1 MKFCKSFLPKEEK
14 SEETKTDIQHNNP
27 DTHTVLASKKDRGE
41 EMYFVSTKKSK
52 AAKKAKAAATQ
63 IRHNAVTFKMFK
75 ELDLDAPI
83 TTDDIPAI
91 IEQLEKKTKFYEDKL
106 AEWEATREQRKEAI
120 LRGDDSEDEGAKEN
134 KETEEVAPPA

>member
-14 SEETKTDIQHNNP
+14 AEEKKTEIAHTNP
-27 DTHTVLASKKDRGE
+27 DTHTVLASKKERGE
-41 EMYFVSTKKSK
+41 EMYFVSTKKNK

-63 IRHNAVTFKMFK
+63 IRHNAVTFKLFK

-91 IEQLEKKTKFYEDKL
+91 IEQLDLDAPIT
-106 AEWEATREQRKEAI
+106 T
-120 LRGDDSEDEGAKEN
+120 DDI
-134 KETEEVAPPA
+134 P